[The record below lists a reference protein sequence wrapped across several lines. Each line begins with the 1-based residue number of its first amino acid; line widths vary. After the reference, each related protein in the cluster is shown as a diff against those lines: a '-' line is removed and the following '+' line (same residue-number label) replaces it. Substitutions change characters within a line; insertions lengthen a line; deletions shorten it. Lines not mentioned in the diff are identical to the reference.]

1 MKKIKLYNL
10 AFVALAAISLAG
22 CYKTQKDY
30 EYKTSVLDPHINISA
45 KDFLL
50 SRGTAGVGS
59 DTVFKW
65 MQLGLEYAEIDMTE
79 FEKPGRTFLF
89 LHNNAIRTTSGS
101 GTSLKVT
108 GGFFYDYPIP
118 VFDATGIALK
128 SKLDPTQDSLR
139 IPFTWNEY
147 SKDFVKNYFL
157 YLILQGEY
165 SFDNLTVN
173 NTSIQTLLPAGTVV
187 NPKDSKLAWAVT
199 QKIPN
204 PDAASASTITF
215 DKTKGTGFDPEG
227 KINLKL
233 VNNQNSPINVND
245 RVDDRTAGYIATNG
259 FVHVYDKS
267 IPPFRYS
274 YP

>member
-1 MKKIKLYNL
+1 MKKIKIYTL
-10 AFVALAAISLAG
+10 ACVVLAIISLLG
-22 CYKTQKDY
+22 CYKPQKDY
-30 EYKTSVLDPHINISA
+30 EYKQAVLDPHINMSA

-65 MQLGLEYAEIDMTE
+65 MQLGLEYAELDMTE
-79 FEKPGRTFLF
+79 FERPGRTFLF
-89 LHNNAIRTTSGS
+89 LHNNAIRTTTGT

-118 VFDATGIALK
+118 VFDAAGTALK

-139 IPFTWNEY
+139 VPFTWNEY
-147 SKDFVKNYFL
+147 PKEFVKNYFL
-157 YLILQGEY
+157 YLILQASY

-173 NTSIQTLLPAGTVV
+173 NTSIPTLLPPGTVV
-187 NPKDSKLAWAVT
+187 NPKDSKLGWVVT
-199 QKIPN
+199 KTTPN

-233 VNNQNSPINVND
+233 VNNQNAPINVND
-245 RVDDRTAGYIATNG
+245 RLDDRTAGYIATNG